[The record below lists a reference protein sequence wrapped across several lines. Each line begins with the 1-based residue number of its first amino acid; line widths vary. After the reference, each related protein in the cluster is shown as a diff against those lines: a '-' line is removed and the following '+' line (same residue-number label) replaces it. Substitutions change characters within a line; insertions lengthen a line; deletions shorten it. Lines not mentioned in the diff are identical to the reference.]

1 MTIEPNSD
9 PGLPPGDPFDA
20 LRAQA
25 AAEFNPSA
33 FLRGS
38 TPLAALAGVMLSGWR
53 CYYAARQDAVEV
65 ANGGL
70 DEERAACMVAYLV
83 EAMKLAA
90 QEPFSM
96 ADLLVQL
103 ESVVLPYVRDLV
115 ARSETNDDE
124 S

>member
-1 MTIEPNSD
+1 MTTEPNSN

-25 AAEFNPSA
+25 AAEFNPSD
-33 FLRGS
+33 FLSGNK
-38 TPLAALAGVMLSGWR
+38 PLAALAGVMLSGWR
-53 CYYAARQDAVEV
+53 CYYAARQDVVEV
-65 ANGGL
+65 ASDSL
-70 DEERAACMVAYLV
+70 DESRSAYMVSYLV

-90 QEPFSM
+90 QEPFSV

-115 ARSETNDDE
+115 ARSESKDE
-124 S
+124 